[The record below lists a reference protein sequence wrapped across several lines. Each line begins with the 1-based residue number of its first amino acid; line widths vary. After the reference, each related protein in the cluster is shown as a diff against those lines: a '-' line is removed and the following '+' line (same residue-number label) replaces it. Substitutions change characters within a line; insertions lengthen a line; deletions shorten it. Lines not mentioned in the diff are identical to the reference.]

1 MFLNFKDPGVRF
13 QMYSYEN
20 SHDCRAIV
28 QMNADLHH
36 AHLEVLSAHC
46 AVHQLRL
53 HYSAD
58 DLARFGRRDILRKSA
73 EAASALSDF
82 YSSIEKR
89 VLLDASHPEP
99 RLNNSQITLA
109 IEYVSSYL
117 REKREH
123 YFAAAQP
130 LGNPHKARLWPYFSS
145 QLLDQVR
152 IVELHGKRVP
162 APTFYAQARALG
174 FDNLPQVTHMDSL
187 TFIDVLVF
195 NQTLS
200 ERSLFHAL
208 VHAVQF
214 QVLGLERYTELF
226 VQSFVK
232 TKSHFSVPLEAHAFA
247 LESKF
252 LRPSAEKF
260 SVEDHVLRWVND
272 ERY

>member
-1 MFLNFKDPGVRF
+1 
-13 QMYSYEN
+13 MYSYEN
-20 SHDCRAIV
+20 ADDCRAIV
-28 QMNADLHH
+28 EMNSELQH

-73 EAASALSDF
+73 EAASALCEF
-82 YSSIEKR
+82 YSSIEKKVPR
-89 VLLDASHPEP
+89 NVPQPEP
-99 RLNNSQITLA
+99 QLNPAQMALA
-109 IEYVSSYL
+109 IEYVSGYL
-117 REKREH
+117 REKRDH
-123 YFAAAQP
+123 YFPMASP
-130 LGNPHKARLWPYFSS
+130 LSNQHKARVWPYFSP
-145 QLLDQVR
+145 QLLDRVR

-195 NQTLS
+195 NQTLA

-214 QVLGLERYTELF
+214 QLLGLQRYTELF
-226 VQSFVK
+226 VRSFVK
-232 TKSHFSVPLEAHAFA
+232 TKAHFSVPLEAHAFA

-252 LRPSAEKF
+252 KRPSTEKF
-260 SVEDHVLRWVND
+260 SVEDHVRCWVND
-272 ERY
+272 GRY

>member
-1 MFLNFKDPGVRF
+1 L

-20 SHDCRAIV
+20 ADDCRAIV
-28 QMNADLHH
+28 EMNAEIHH

-58 DLARFGRRDILRKSA
+58 DLARFGRRDMLRKSA
-73 EAASALSDF
+73 EAASALSEF
-82 YSSIEKR
+82 YLSIENK
-89 VLLDASHPEP
+89 VLGDASPPEP
-99 RLNNSQITLA
+99 QLNGAQIALA

-123 YFAAAQP
+123 YFSAALP
-130 LGNPHKARLWPYFSS
+130 LSNPHKARMWPYFSAR
-145 QLLDQVR
+145 LLEQVR
-152 IVELHGKRVP
+152 IVELHGKRVA
-162 APTFYAQARALG
+162 APSFYAQARALG

-187 TFIDVLVF
+187 TFMDVLVF

-214 QVLGLERYTELF
+214 EVLGLERYTELF

-232 TKSHFSVPLEAHAFA
+232 TKAHFSVPLEAHAFA

-252 LRPSAEKF
+252 KRPSAERF
-260 SVEDHVLRWVND
+260 SVEDHVRCWVND
-272 ERY
+272 GRY

>member
-1 MFLNFKDPGVRF
+1 
-13 QMYSYEN
+13 MYSYNN
-20 SHDCRAIV
+20 SDDCRSIV
-28 QMNADLHH
+28 QMNSELQH

-73 EAASALSDF
+73 EAVRSLSEF
-82 YSSIEKR
+82 YSAIEKKVPR
-89 VLLDASHPEP
+89 NPPHPEP
-99 RLNNSQITLA
+99 QLNGAQIALA
-109 IEYVSSYL
+109 IEYVTAYL

-123 YFAAAQP
+123 YFPAALP
-130 LGNPHKARLWPYFSS
+130 LSNQYKARMWPYFSS
-145 QLLDQVR
+145 QLLDTIR
-152 IVELHGKRVP
+152 IVELHGKRVA

-174 FDNLPQVTHMDSL
+174 FDNLPQVTHMDSV
-187 TFIDVLVF
+187 TFLDVLVF
-195 NQTLS
+195 NQTLG

-214 QVLGLERYTELF
+214 QLLGLERYAELF

-232 TKSHFSVPLEAHAFA
+232 TKAHFSVPLEAHAFA

-252 LRPSAEKF
+252 KLPSAERF
-260 SVEDHVLRWVND
+260 SVEEHVLRWVND
-272 ERY
+272 GRYLPR